1 MDAFGPAFA
10 VADHVVLTDIYAAG
24 EDPIAG
30 VTVDALAAAIRR
42 GTGAPV
48 DVVRA
53 LDDLVPALVR
63 IARPGDVVMT
73 LGAGSIGGV
82 PRRLVDALA
91 ANPAPADPTKGA
103 AV

>member
-10 VADHVVLTDIYAAG
+10 GADHVVLTDIYPAG
-24 EDPIAG
+24 EDPIAD

-42 GTGAPV
+42 GTRAPV
-48 DVVRA
+48 DVVLS

-63 IARPGDVVMT
+63 IARPGDLVIT

-82 PRRLVDALA
+82 SRRLVDALA
-91 ANPAPADPTKGA
+91 PIRADGTKGA
-103 AV
+103 SA